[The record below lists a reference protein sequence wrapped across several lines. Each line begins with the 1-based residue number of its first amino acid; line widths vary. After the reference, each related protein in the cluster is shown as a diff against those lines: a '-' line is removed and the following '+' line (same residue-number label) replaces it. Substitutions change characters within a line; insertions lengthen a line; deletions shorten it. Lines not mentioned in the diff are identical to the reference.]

1 MHRLRHAFDP
11 LVLAELRVLAG
22 SFDRVVQFARLPHD
36 DGSLLRGL
44 EHPACV
50 EAAVPEEI
58 PDVSGDPKTR
68 LLIVLNGVF
77 NHHLDIQGL
86 LASIKPRLNRFCR
99 IVAVAWNPYLRWVY
113 WLADKLGVR
122 QAAQPV
128 TFLTRESLFNLAAL
142 AGFDVVR
149 MRPTGFL
156 PAAFGE
162 VGALVNRLF
171 PGLPVIREMAV
182 TSVITLRPII
192 AETRKPSLTVLVPAR
207 NEQGNIAAA
216 LERLPDLEG
225 GRLEVIFIEGNSTDD
240 TWGEIR
246 RQMAAYRG
254 PAVVKAFQQTGRG
267 KNDAVRLGFREAT
280 GDLVTILD
288 ADLTMPPEQLGRFY
302 HAWCEGLG
310 DFVNGNRLVYPM
322 ENEAMRFLN
331 WLGNLF
337 FARLLSFVLEIRL
350 GDSLCGT
357 KLMHLSDVRRLEHWR
372 REFGEFDPFG
382 DFDILFFA
390 AQGGLGVVEVPIPY
404 RARTYGET
412 NISRFRDGWELLKM
426 SAIGYLRL
434 RSGRPVVEMRPG
446 GPHS

>member
-1 MHRLRHAFDP
+1 MNGVNINRLRHAFDP
-11 LVLAELRVLAG
+11 LVIAELQTLAG
-22 SFDRVVQFARLPHD
+22 QFDQVVQFARLPHD
-36 DGSLLRGL
+36 DGSLLRSLG
-44 EHPACV
+44 HRSSVSAT
-50 EAAVPEEI
+50 VPEEI
-58 PDVSGDPKTR
+58 PDVSKTPEKR

-86 LASIKPRLNRFCR
+86 LTSIKPRLNRFCR
-99 IVAVAWNPYLRWVY
+99 IVTVAWNPYLRWVY
-113 WLADKLGVR
+113 WLAEKLGVR
-122 QAAQPV
+122 QGAQPV
-128 TFLTRESLFNLAAL
+128 TFLTHESLYNLAAL

-156 PAAFGE
+156 PAALGP
-162 VGALVNRLF
+162 VASVVNRV
-171 PGLPVIREMAV
+171 LPAVPWIREMAV
-182 TSVITLRPII
+182 TSVIVLRPIL
-192 AETRKPSLTVLVPAR
+192 AETRKPSLTLLIPAR
-207 NEQGNIAAA
+207 NEQGNIGAA
-216 LERLPDLEG
+216 LERLPDLDG
-225 GRLEVIFIEGNSTDD
+225 GELEVIFIEGNSTDD

-246 RQMAAYRG
+246 RQMASYRG
-254 PAVVKAFQQTGRG
+254 PARIKALQQTGRG

-288 ADLTMPPEQLGRFY
+288 ADLTMPPEQVGRFY
-302 HAWCEGLG
+302 QAWCEGLG

-357 KLMHLSDVRRLEHWR
+357 KLLHLSDVRRLETWR
-372 REFGEFDPFG
+372 KNFGEFDPFG

-390 AQGGLGVVEVPIPY
+390 AQSGLGVVEVPIPY

-412 NISRFRDGWELLKM
+412 NISRFTDGWELLKM
-426 SAIGYLRL
+426 SAIGLVRL
-434 RSGRPVVEMRPG
+434 RMGKKHG
-446 GPHS
+446 